1 MIHPPAH
8 PRLLSLERLARF
20 HKESRSTDVATN
32 SRSWIMPLASKA
44 TYAAVF
50 GPQSFT
56 TNVIWL
62 RWPALS
68 LASQSKQLM
77 DHNLEEPWSKR

>member
-8 PRLLSLERLARF
+8 PHLLSLERLARF
-20 HKESRSTDVATN
+20 HKESRSAYVATN
-32 SRSWIMPLASKA
+32 SRSWIMPPASKA
-44 TYAAVF
+44 TYAAVY

-62 RWPALS
+62 RWLALL
-68 LASQSKQLM
+68 LASPLKQLT